1 MASLRFEKV
10 RERKRDGRKLEEKE
24 MKRTIEKG
32 ERRKKPGA

>member
-1 MASLRFEKV
+1 V

-32 ERRKKPGA
+32 ERREEKETHI